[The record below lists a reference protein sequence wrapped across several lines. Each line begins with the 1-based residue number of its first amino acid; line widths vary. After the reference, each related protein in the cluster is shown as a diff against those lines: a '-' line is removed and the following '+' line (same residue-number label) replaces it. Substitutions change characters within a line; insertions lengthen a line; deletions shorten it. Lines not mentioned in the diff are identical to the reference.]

1 MNRYLNIEY
10 VFFTKKNSSEILR
23 NVINE
28 CSVLNKKILIPLL
41 FTLMDILLLF
51 GIAVLLLLVEFK
63 ITLIIILFSI
73 TLVLLY
79 YFLSKKY
86 LYKLGLERQLFSQMV
101 LKITQE
107 TFHGLKIIKVL
118 KKENY
123 FKNLFSKNM
132 EKNLN
137 VEKKGGLIIF
147 APKLF
152 TEVIFVSIFIFI
164 VIYLLKINTNFTDIL
179 PNYHLFYCCCD

>member
-41 FTLMDILLLF
+41 FTLMDILILF

-86 LYKLGLERQLFSQMV
+86 LYKLGLERQLFSRMV

-118 KKENY
+118 KK
-123 FKNLFSKNM
+123 K
-132 EKNLN
+132 
-137 VEKKGGLIIF
+137 II
-147 APKLF
+147 
-152 TEVIFVSIFIFI
+152 
-164 VIYLLKINTNFTDIL
+164 
-179 PNYHLFYCCCD
+179 